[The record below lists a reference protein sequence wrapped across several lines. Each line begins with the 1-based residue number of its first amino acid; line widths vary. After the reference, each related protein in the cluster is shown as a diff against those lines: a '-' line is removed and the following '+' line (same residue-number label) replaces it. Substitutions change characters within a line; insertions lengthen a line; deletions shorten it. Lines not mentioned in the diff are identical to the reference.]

1 MGILMWKLLQI
12 ELFKI
17 FKRPRTYIAFGATAA
32 IIFLFQ
38 IGMKF
43 DGKSYLDL
51 ILNDLKDTFVVSD
64 DFKVSLLNGYFIC
77 FAILNVLLIQM
88 PLMVALIAGDSIAGE
103 ANMGTLRL
111 SLTKPV
117 SRTQYM
123 LVKFMASVVYT
134 VALLIWLAII
144 ALLGSM
150 LIFGTDTMVVFTS
163 TKIHMINSF
172 DVLWRYVAAFG
183 YASVA
188 LTTIAA
194 LAFLLSVF
202 AENSIGPII
211 ATMSIV
217 VVFTILSEFNIPL
230 YDQNVKPY
238 LFTTHMVAWKGF
250 FYVQS
255 DAENQTINGSIQ
267 NFPAILRSLGI
278 LLLYITAFVSSAIW
292 IFKRK
297 DILT

>member
-1 MGILMWKLLQI
+1 MWKLLQI

-17 FKRPRTYIAFGATAA
+17 FKRPRTYIAFGAVAA
-32 IIFLFQ
+32 IVLLFI

-51 ILNDLKDTFVVSD
+51 ILNDVKDTFEVTD
-64 DFKVSLLNGYFIC
+64 DFKTRLLNGYFIC

-88 PLMVALIAGDSIAGE
+88 PLLVALIAGDAIAGE

-117 SRTQYM
+117 SRTEYM
-123 LVKFMASVVYT
+123 LVKFMASVIYT
-134 VALLIWLAII
+134 IILLLLLAVLALF
-144 ALLGSM
+144 GSM
-150 LIFGTDTMVVFTS
+150 IIFGTNSLVVFRS
-163 TKIHMINSF
+163 SEIHVMNSF

-183 YASVA
+183 YAAVA
-188 LTTIAA
+188 LTTVSA
-194 LAFLLSVF
+194 LAFLLSVL

-217 VVFTILSEFNIPL
+217 IVLTILSEFNIPL
-230 YDQNVKPY
+230 YDKTVKPY

-255 DAENQTINGSIQ
+255 DADNKTIDGTIQ
-267 NFPAILRSLGI
+267 NLPAILRSLGI
-278 LLLYITAFVSSAIW
+278 LVIYIIGFVGSAIW
-292 IFKRK
+292 IFRKK

>member
-1 MGILMWKLLQI
+1 MLKLLQI

-32 IIFLFQ
+32 IVFLFQ
-38 IGMKF
+38 VGMKF

-51 ILNDLKDTFVVSD
+51 VLSNVDDTFEVSD
-64 DFKVSLLNGYFIC
+64 DFKERLLNGYFIC

-88 PLMVALIAGDSIAGE
+88 PLMVALIAGDAIAGE

-111 SLTKPV
+111 SLTRPV
-117 SRTQYM
+117 SRTRYM
-123 LVKFMASVVYT
+123 MVKFIASIIYT
-134 VALLIWLAII
+134 VLLLFWLAVI

-150 LIFGTDTMVVFTS
+150 LIFGTNTLVVFRS
-163 TKIHMINSF
+163 EEIHMVNSF
-172 DVLWRYVAAFG
+172 DVFWRYVAAFG
-183 YASVA
+183 YAAVA

-217 VVFTILSEFNIPL
+217 IVFTILSEFNIPL
-230 YDQNVKPY
+230 YDENVKPY

-255 DAENQTINGSIQ
+255 DAENKTIDGTIQ
-267 NFPAILRSLGI
+267 NLPAILKSLGI
-278 LLLYITAFVSSAIW
+278 LLAYIVAFVGSAIW
-292 IFKRK
+292 VFNRK